1 MTEEKIE
8 MLKYNLNLVRN
19 KWHEIYLSCTPKRH
33 MLYEC
38 DPDILLNLN
47 GFCDVGEDAI
57 VRWYQIRMR
66 RHNRIMSLRSAHN
79 QKQNQ
84 AKHELIESNTEVNN
98 VIADIKEKTK
108 RKRTNNNAT
117 IKKNNYDRKKSTRV
131 ATRNREKIEIENED
145 RSVVHANIERSK
157 EVHLSTQALQSF
169 INSWEHS
176 FFTVKIF

>member
-117 IKKNNYDRKKSTRV
+117 IKQIGCDRKKSARV
-131 ATRNREKIEIENED
+131 AVRNRAKTETENKD
-145 RSVVHANIERSK
+145 RSVIPDSREMDK
-157 EVHLSTQALQSF
+157 EAYVSAQAL
-169 INSWEHS
+169 
-176 FFTVKIF
+176 